1 MPWWFWIIT
10 HLWAMSAAGLFIGF
24 LVSDEFEAEHWLA
37 KTFLV
42 FLCLIAPITIL
53 IGVVGSYCEE
63 KYKWDDVKDKW
74 FFKEM
79 RKLKDRW

>member
-53 IGVVGSYCEE
+53 I
-63 KYKWDDVKDKW
+63 
-74 FFKEM
+74 
-79 RKLKDRW
+79 